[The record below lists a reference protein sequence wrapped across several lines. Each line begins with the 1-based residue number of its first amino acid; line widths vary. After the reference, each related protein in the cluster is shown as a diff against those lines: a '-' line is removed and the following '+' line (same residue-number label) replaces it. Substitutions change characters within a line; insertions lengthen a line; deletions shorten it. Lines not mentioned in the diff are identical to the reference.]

1 MLQARFS
8 VRFASLLVFVATACA
23 SVGPTPAPRA
33 PIRTADGLTFVESS
47 HKGALFIKPDH
58 GITAH
63 HRYHL
68 NQVLMTYERDSKRF
82 SANQEQRIQQYVEDA
97 TLSGM
102 IADGSVMVTG
112 AGPCIL
118 SMGVGLVDVTL
129 IEPNGSGSTTS
140 LLQHWGAVTLVVDLR
155 DSLSGEPLLRYG
167 RRIQF
172 PGGIQWQ
179 GELPPWAEVRTTLDR
194 LLRDQRATLAQRV
207 PASSRVNPRCLPP
220 PATSGDEPHSPEAP
234 SSPAAQEAQSG

>member
-1 MLQARFS
+1 MLQKTIVY
-8 VRFASLLVFVATACA
+8 VRAVLLGIVAAACA

-33 PIRTADGLTFVESS
+33 PIHTADGLTYVESP

-68 NQVLMTYERDSKRF
+68 SQVLLTYERDSNRF
-82 SANQEQRIQQYVEDA
+82 SANQERRIRQYVEDA
-97 TLSGM
+97 TLAGM

-112 AGPCIL
+112 PGPCIL
-118 SMGVGLVDVTL
+118 SMGVGLVDMTL

-167 RRIQF
+167 RRIRF

-179 GELPPWAEVRTTLDR
+179 GERPPWAEVRATLDR

-207 PASSRVNPRCLPP
+207 PASTRVDPRCLPP
-220 PATSGDEPHSPEAP
+220 SATSSAAP
-234 SSPAAQEAQSG
+234 PPSAGTR